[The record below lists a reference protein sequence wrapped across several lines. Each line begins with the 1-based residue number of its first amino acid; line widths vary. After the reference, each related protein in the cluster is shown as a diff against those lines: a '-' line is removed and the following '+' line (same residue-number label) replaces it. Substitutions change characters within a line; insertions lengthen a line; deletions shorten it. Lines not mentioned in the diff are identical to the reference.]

1 MKMKLPLLCRNTRAA
16 TEMAVNLT
24 RLSKVELF
32 CARNWGKPQIKH
44 LIREARVELSR
55 QAVSIDGVNW
65 VYDTIP
71 QDALPQQPLSSFVRY
86 ANLDVIENNTITQ
99 TTIAGGWCMYPRL
112 RYCCRRGISA
122 LDTENA
128 QTGIPCRARLL
139 VGSHENQQRR
149 DRNGDRVRGL
159 PSRCK
164 AVKKKRNKNA

>member
-16 TEMAVNLT
+16 TEMAVKLT

-112 RYCCRRGISA
+112 RYCCRA
-122 LDTENA
+122 
-128 QTGIPCRARLL
+128 
-139 VGSHENQQRR
+139 V
-149 DRNGDRVRGL
+149 GL
-159 PSRCK
+159 PVNYGQLFPDIYELKFS
-164 AVKKKRNKNA
+164 